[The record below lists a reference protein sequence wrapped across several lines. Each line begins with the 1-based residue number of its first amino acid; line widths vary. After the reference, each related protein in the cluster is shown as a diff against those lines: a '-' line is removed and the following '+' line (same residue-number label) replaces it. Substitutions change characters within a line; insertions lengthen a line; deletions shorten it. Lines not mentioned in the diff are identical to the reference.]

1 MFPWP
6 ANMGHSVTSVST
18 RHKSSVIKWSAWG
31 FMVNGRWN
39 SVWLSLREQAQ
50 AFKDQDFSCTIS
62 GRLVKKKTGRRAFC
76 GLDVGPNTYD
86 GPCVSPK
93 TLHSLPVPKITIYF
107 EKLFTKTSSQISPPG
122 GHNSRRLCF
131 NAKIFAF
138 PWHLMR
144 YWSNGL
150 IMSSKCARD
159 LEKSSCEGQNCRWGH
174 GCTIW
179 HDANHKKGYLQAS
192 SCPKRPFTWWC
203 YLIYVKHP
211 WTAGGLSADCL
222 HEVHICWYVILRAPR

>member
-1 MFPWP
+1 MFPWS

-31 FMVNGRWN
+31 LMVNGRWN

-93 TLHSLPVPKITIYF
+93 TLVWAIPSHNDGSAKKFPFCPTSKELYLTAHFLFGEYLLCALSFIEVLYAALPFLAVHFICF
-107 EKLFTKTSSQISPPG
+107 VISEPP
-122 GHNSRRLCF
+122 L
-131 NAKIFAF
+131 
-138 PWHLMR
+138 
-144 YWSNGL
+144 
-150 IMSSKCARD
+150 
-159 LEKSSCEGQNCRWGH
+159 
-174 GCTIW
+174 
-179 HDANHKKGYLQAS
+179 
-192 SCPKRPFTWWC
+192 
-203 YLIYVKHP
+203 
-211 WTAGGLSADCL
+211 
-222 HEVHICWYVILRAPR
+222 